1 VRTVYLD
8 SSSLVKRYIS
18 EPGSDTLDA
27 VYREAER
34 GRIKIAFSIWN
45 IGETI
50 GVIDRKERLGKIGHQ
65 ESTNVIIDLIG
76 ETRKMSMMNNLQMYP
91 VSMEVLWRSWLLSI
105 KHHIY
110 VADAVQIQTAK
121 EAKAEYLLTFDKDLM
136 DVAEKEDFITI
147 YQ

>member
-1 VRTVYLD
+1 
-8 SSSLVKRYIS
+8 
-18 EPGSDTLDA
+18 
-27 VYREAER
+27 
-34 GRIKIAFSIWN
+34 
-45 IGETI
+45 
-50 GVIDRKERLGKIGHQ
+50 
-65 ESTNVIIDLIG
+65 
-76 ETRKMSMMNNLQMYP
+76 MSMMNNLQMYP